1 MVAMARRRRLF
12 VLGLLP
18 DAQRQAAIGD
28 LGAFGEGGVAVTV
41 ALEGPALAP
50 AAGGDAK
57 QLIVLLHGYGADGAD
72 LIPLG
77 EAWRR
82 VLPDA
87 AFVAPNAPEPC
98 GEFPIGRQWF
108 PLALRDRDEI
118 VAGLAGAAPILRAFV
133 QGELESR
140 GLGPGDLALVGFSQG
155 GMLALDVG
163 LRLDGP
169 IAGVVGLSCLL
180 ASPPSATDGPFPP
193 VMLGH
198 GTEDP
203 LVPAAAM
210 TAAESSLRELGI
222 SVEAHLRPGLS
233 HGIDGDEI
241 ALAARF
247 LLGCFGRSGVSNA

>member
-1 MVAMARRRRLF
+1 M
-12 VLGLLP
+12 
-18 DAQRQAAIGD
+18 
-28 LGAFGEGGVAVTV
+28 TV
-41 ALEGPALAP
+41 ELHGPSLAP
-50 AAGGDAK
+50 ASGGAAR
-57 QLIVLLHGYGADGAD
+57 QLVVLLHGYGADGAD

-77 EAWRR
+77 ETWRR

-118 VAGLAGAAPILRAFV
+118 VTGLAGAAPILRTFLKS
-133 QGELESR
+133 ELQSR
-140 GLGPGDLALVGFSQG
+140 GLRPFDLALVGFSQG

-169 IAGVVGLSCLL
+169 IAGIVALSCLL
-180 ASPPSATDGPFPP
+180 ASPPSVADGPFPP

-198 GTEDP
+198 GADDP
-203 LVPAAAM
+203 LVPAVAM
-210 TAAESSLRELGI
+210 AAAESSLRGLGV

-233 HGIDGDEI
+233 HGIDGEEI

-247 LLGCFGRSGVSNA
+247 LLGCFGRSDGSNT